1 MTRINVGNEKGK
13 MSRGGELFVLVEKK
27 QPVEV
32 FSADVFEA
40 VIRDKGDFVFLDCF
54 CHDFSKV
61 LLQLTL
67 RKNN

>member
-1 MTRINVGNEKGK
+1 MFLLRRN
-13 MSRGGELFVLVEKK
+13 S